1 MELTGA
7 EEPSVS
13 RTRLWCGCSRAGEAP
28 KNPLLN
34 PSLLRLSPGCASL
47 RALRSKVWS
56 AYSRMWSLSIVQ
68 SSLCQDLVEVCI
80 IFQKFKSLTK
90 LELCLIVHCSSYTI
104 KTTGM
109 VGSIPSRTFLLAA
122 RDPGIIGRWH
132 KGQYSLYL
140 VNHSSRQC
148 EWKA

>member
-1 MELTGA
+1 MSLG
-7 EEPSVS
+7 
-13 RTRLWCGCSRAGEAP
+13 RTRLWRGCSRVGEASR
-28 KNPLLN
+28 NPVLK
-34 PSLLRLSPGCASL
+34 PSPLRLSPGCASL
-47 RALRSKVWS
+47 RTLQSKVWS
-56 AYSRMWSLSIVQ
+56 ACSRMWSLSIVQ
-68 SSLCQDLVEVCI
+68 SSLCRDLVEVCI
-80 IFQKFKSLTK
+80 IFRKFKSLTK
-90 LELCLIVHCSSYTI
+90 LELSLIVHRSSYTI